1 LFLHLLKQAKHKKRR
16 IIFKRAEEYVKEYRR
31 QERDLVRLKR
41 EARKHNNFYV
51 PDEPK
56 LAFVIRIRGIN
67 GVHPKVRKILQLLRL
82 RQINNGTFIKINKAS
97 VNMLR
102 VVEPYIAWGYPNLKS
117 VRELIYKRGYGKV
130 RGQRIP
136 ISENSVIEG
145 VLGKFGIICIEDL
158 VHEIYTVGE
167 FGWTLSVHES
177 NLEIPIGK
185 CGPRQKL
192 SSYSIGVFS
201 CAYARARVCVCVVV
215 FTCFLSQLLSE
226 QNYCKWICFGR
237 AGCVVPICTITY

>member
-1 LFLHLLKQAKHKKRR
+1 
-16 IIFKRAEEYVKEYRR
+16 
-31 QERDLVRLKR
+31 
-41 EARKHNNFYV
+41 
-51 PDEPK
+51 
-56 LAFVIRIRGIN
+56 
-67 GVHPKVRKILQLLRL
+67 
-82 RQINNGTFIKINKAS
+82 
-97 VNMLR
+97 M
-102 VVEPYIAWGYPNLKS
+102 KS

-201 CAYARARVCVCVVV
+201 CACARARARACVCG
-215 FTCFLSQLLSE
+215 CFHMFFESVAE
-226 QNYCKWICFGR
+226 
-237 AGCVVPICTITY
+237 